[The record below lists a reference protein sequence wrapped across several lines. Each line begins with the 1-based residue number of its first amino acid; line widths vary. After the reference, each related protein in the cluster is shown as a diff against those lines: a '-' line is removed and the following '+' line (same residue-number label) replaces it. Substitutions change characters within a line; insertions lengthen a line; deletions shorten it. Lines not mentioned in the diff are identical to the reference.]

1 MTQPRSSCDLA
12 VTLALGGEC
21 LADIA
26 LLRGE
31 PGLYG
36 CVACDATVSRTIA
49 APAGDAP
56 AVWASIDTA
65 RASGRARAWK
75 LAGARAPDHVPA
87 RGRVFSAVCAA
98 GLGQVLTR
106 VRDMASSEG
115 VGQRDLV
122 ALVGRFLTIGRAGAF
137 VLAALD
143 HHPRC

>member
-1 MTQPRSSCDLA
+1 MPQPRSSCDLA
-12 VTLALGGEC
+12 VTLALGGDC

-36 CVACDATVSRTIA
+36 CVACAATVSRTMA
-49 APAGDAP
+49 APAGDDP

-65 RASGRARAWK
+65 RASGRAWK

-87 RGRVFSAVCAA
+87 RGRVLSAVCAA

-115 VGQRDLV
+115 GGQRDLV
-122 ALVGRFLTIGRAGAF
+122 ALVGRFLTIGRAGAC

>member
-12 VTLALGGEC
+12 VTLALGGDC

-75 LAGARAPDHVPA
+75 LAGHAPRTTCQH
-87 RGRVFSAVCAA
+87 
-98 GLGQVLTR
+98 
-106 VRDMASSEG
+106 
-115 VGQRDLV
+115 
-122 ALVGRFLTIGRAGAF
+122 AGASLVQCAPLVWVKF
-137 VLAALD
+137 
-143 HHPRC
+143 

>member
-12 VTLALGGEC
+12 VTLALGGDC

-65 RASGRARAWK
+65 RAWVGRGRGSWPGHAPRTTCQH
-75 LAGARAPDHVPA
+75 AGASLAQCAP
-87 RGRVFSAVCAA
+87 
-98 GLGQVLTR
+98 
-106 VRDMASSEG
+106 
-115 VGQRDLV
+115 LV
-122 ALVGRFLTIGRAGAF
+122 WVKF
-137 VLAALD
+137 
-143 HHPRC
+143 